1 MSTLRK
7 LIHIYLI
14 VFLSAMYGVKS
25 IAQVAGNDIILH
37 ANHAQSGVDSSIN
50 KAQAN
55 LSSLPNKWLAKL
67 KGKYSG
73 VNKNMAKEN
82 ARMLKRM
89 NKQELTLQKKLATK
103 DSVAA
108 KAEYASF
115 QKKYARIKRL
125 MADTSLGKTK
135 NISTLNTYLPGMDS
149 LQTSMKFLKEI
160 EVRNQES
167 GGIQNFN
174 KEIGDRNKE
183 IRVIPSTGSLP
194 NTSQYTN
201 QLNLSP
207 DKQANIG
214 GINTEMQGIQKQM
227 QISQELNKL
236 ADERKQELKGLVSK
250 YGMDNQVLMPYK
262 KQAYYYK
269 QQMND
274 YKATITD
281 PDKIQDKI
289 IGLVKDQQGFNTFM
303 AKNSLLSQL
312 FPSTDAGL
320 GSAALNTGLQTR
332 TGLQQQL
339 TQQIGGAS
347 NMGSAQGLMDQQM
360 QVAQGQL
367 NQLKDKLSQQG
378 GNSNSADMPDFKPN
392 SQKTKSFLKRIE
404 YGFNIQSQRPNGLL
418 PVTSDMAATGGY
430 KFNDHLVA
438 GFGLSYKLGWGSS
451 WNHIQFSNQG
461 VGFRTYID
469 MQLKKTYWLT
479 GGWEQNY
486 YPQLQNALTNN
497 TMTHNSSWGN
507 GWQESGLVGLTKK
520 YKIGKKQ
527 CKMQLLWDFLSY
539 SQMPGTPRLV
549 YRVGYNF

>member
-1 MSTLRK
+1 MSTFRK
-7 LIHIYLI
+7 LLHISLI
-14 VFLSAMYGVKS
+14 VLSSTVFDIKS
-25 IAQVAGNDIILH
+25 IAQVAGNDIILRSGH
-37 ANHAQSGVDSSIN
+37 VQSGVDSSLN

-55 LSSLPNKWLAKL
+55 LSALPDKWLSKL
-67 KGKYSG
+67 KSKYSG

-82 ARMLKRM
+82 AKMLNRM
-89 NKQELTLQKKLATK
+89 NKQELTIHKKLATK

-108 KAEYASF
+108 KSEYATF

-125 MADTSLGKTK
+125 MADTSLGKTR
-135 NISTLNTYLPGMDS
+135 NSSTLNTYLPGMDS

-160 EVRNQES
+160 GVRNQET
-167 GGIQNFN
+167 GGIQPPTP
-174 KEIGDRNKE
+174 KGELGGI
-183 IRVIPSTGSLP
+183 P

-207 DKQANIG
+207 DKLANIG

-236 ADERKQELKGLVSK
+236 AEERKQQLKGLLSK
-250 YGMDNQVLMPYK
+250 YGMENQLMPYK

-269 QQMND
+269 QQMNE
-274 YKATITD
+274 YKSTITD
-281 PDKIQDKI
+281 PDKLQDKV
-289 IGLVKDQQGFNTFM
+289 IGLVKDQQGFKTFM
-303 AKNSLLSQL
+303 AKNSILAQL
-312 FPSTDAGL
+312 FPSQSSGA
-320 GSAALNTGLQTR
+320 GSAAAIAGLQTR
-332 TGLQQQL
+332 SGLQQQM
-339 TQQIGGAS
+339 TQQTGGAA

-378 GNSNSADMPDFKPN
+378 GNSNSADIPDFKPN

-438 GFGLSYKLGWGSS
+438 GVGLSYKLGWGSS

-469 MQLKKTYWLT
+469 IQMKKTYWLT

-486 YPQLQNALTNN
+486 FPQLQSALTTN

-549 YRVGYNF
+549 YRVGYTL